1 MAFAFM
7 LKADAD
13 AFAGL
18 GELLAELCRRDPR
31 HGHRLNWGFLLGRGS
46 AKPRGHWHKPSDS
59 SVTTTCRTRRA
70 VALRSQ
76 RTWCTTCASA

>member
-18 GELLAELCRRDPR
+18 GELLAELCTRDPR

-46 AKPRGHWHKPSDS
+46 AKPRGHWHK
-59 SVTTTCRTRRA
+59 A
-70 VALRSQ
+70 I
-76 RTWCTTCASA
+76 

>member
-1 MAFAFM
+1 MAFAFI

-18 GELLAELCRRDPR
+18 GELLAELRTRDAR

-46 AKPRGHWHKPSDS
+46 AKRRGHWHK
-59 SVTTTCRTRRA
+59 A
-70 VALRSQ
+70 I
-76 RTWCTTCASA
+76 